1 MVWNSFTCF
10 VRLSFL
16 PNFFSQYLHLY
27 SSPSFSWIV
36 DTCRILFLILTNVF
50 EHSSHWR
57 LSESNVSCED
67 WICSFRVCFLP
78 KIESQWLHLKRLVL
92 SFLMKLIF
100 SVDILCISWRCLS
113 KLSCLVNFL
122 SHSLHCNSSLV
133 CFSCMLSIWRF
144 KVLSALNFFL
154 HTLHIYSWFTFFVF
168 YLMMG
173 FTN

>member
-1 MVWNSFTCF
+1 MHVVLRNIFASAQLNKRQFSILFYSHELVWNCFTCF

-100 SVDILCISWRCLS
+100 SVDIA
-113 KLSCLVNFL
+113 KLSP
-122 SHSLHCNSSLV
+122 NSSLAG
-133 CFSCMLSIWRF
+133 LS
-144 KVLSALNFFL
+144 
-154 HTLHIYSWFTFFVF
+154 
-168 YLMMG
+168 
-173 FTN
+173 